1 MDESHS
7 PAGERGTGH
16 GVRIVLKALLV
27 VPAVAL
33 TLAAPAQAGLFKK
46 SPKPDPAVHVPAL
59 IETLKSDK
67 DEKARAAA
75 AADLDEYDAKAFPDI
90 LPALMDALANDPSTS
105 VRSRAA
111 ESIGKI
117 RPITAAAGYA
127 LERAASDDKSFGVRV
142 SARTALLKYKV
153 LGHLPGTRIEGGL
166 AQSAEPPLAT
176 GPVVKDLSSGT
187 VLRPTPPPV
196 PTDGPVP
203 APALSSPS
211 PKPPPDGPSAAPKP
225 AETQTDEPPLAAS
238 PSTAPP
244 ALTGTPKA
252 PAPVI
257 VIPPAPPGDAVAP
270 VPPVAP
276 PSSGPTLPPPK
287 G

>member
-1 MDESHS
+1 VFK
-7 PAGERGTGH
+7 P
-16 GVRIVLKALLV
+16 LLV
-27 VPAVAL
+27 VPIVAL
-33 TLAAPAQAGLFKK
+33 AVAAPAQAGIFKK

-67 DEKARAAA
+67 DEKARVAA

-90 LPALMDALANDPSTS
+90 LPALMDALATDSSTS

-111 ESIGKI
+111 ESIGKV

-127 LERAASDDKSFGVRV
+127 LERAASDDKSFGVRI

-153 LGHLPGTRIEGGL
+153 LGHMPGTRIEGGL

-176 GPVVKDLSSGT
+176 GPVIKDLSGGT

-196 PTDGPVP
+196 PTDGPLPVP
-203 APALSSPS
+203 ALPS
-211 PKPPPDGPSAAPKP
+211 PKPIPDSQSAAPRP
-225 AETQTDEPPLAAS
+225 AETQTDEPPLAA
-238 PSTAPP
+238 PRSTGSP
-244 ALTGTPKA
+244 ALTGTPRA

-257 VIPPAPPGDAVAP
+257 VIPPAGPTKDAVTPVAP
-270 VPPVAP
+270 AAP

>member
-1 MDESHS
+1 MLN
-7 PAGERGTGH
+7 R
-16 GVRIVLKALLV
+16 LLLV
-27 VPAVAL
+27 PVVALAVA
-33 TLAAPAQAGLFKK
+33 APSQAGLFRK
-46 SPKPDPAVHVPAL
+46 SAKPDPAVHVPAL

-90 LPALMDALANDPSTS
+90 LPALMDALASDPSNS

-127 LERAASDDKSFGVRV
+127 LERAASDDKNFGVRM

-153 LGHLPGTRIEGGL
+153 LGHMPGTKIEGGL
-166 AQSAEPPLAT
+166 AQSAEPPLAS
-176 GPVVKDLSSGT
+176 GPAIKDLAGGT
-187 VLRPTPPPV
+187 VLRPTPAPV
-196 PTDGPVP
+196 PTDGVVP
-203 APALSSPS
+203 APALPAIPG
-211 PKPPPDGPSAAPKP
+211 PKPPPDSPAAAPKP
-225 AETQTDEPPLAAS
+225 AETQTDEPPLAAT
-238 PSTAPP
+238 PSAPP
-244 ALTGTPKA
+244 ALTGTPKGT

-257 VIPPAPPGDAVAP
+257 VIPPTTPAKDAATP
-270 VPPVAP
+270 VPAAPP